1 VFARNIKKQ
10 CAVSFEQG
18 PELIFNIANFHF
30 CPLTPEFSGAGTAEL
45 DEAQAMDRRPL
56 E

>member
-1 VFARNIKKQ
+1 MEE

-18 PELIFNIANFHF
+18 PYLIFNMAIFPF